1 VAPAQDQAQQQP
13 AQQLGSQQ
21 QQQVDSLVAQLQ
33 RLQQQHKQEVAAR
46 DEMLVKCRR
55 VILVLES
62 RVKQHKGQ

>member
-62 RVKQHKGQ
+62 RLKQHKGQ